1 MGGVTSTIAN
11 RFAFFPPTPPTYK
24 LVKDAATGRVSS
36 AEIPARPTV
45 ELRCLQTSR
54 RQEIVAVWVANHR
67 AKLTVLYSHGNAV
80 DLGQMHDLFVA
91 LSSRLG
97 VNILGYDYSGYGA
110 STGTPSEL
118 NTYSDIRA
126 AYDSLRND
134 HNVRSEDIVLY
145 GQSVGSGPTVDL
157 AAKLAL
163 KGQQLRGVVLHC
175 PILSGV
181 RVLYE
186 VKRTYWFDIYKNVE
200 KIGQITCPVLVMHG
214 TADEV
219 VDVMHGRQLHEL
231 CKHPYEPLWIEGG
244 HHCDLEC
251 FPAFLN
257 HLQQY
262 IRHLEQRTPP
272 LRAATP

>member
-11 RFAFFPPTPPTYK
+11 RFAFFPPTPPTYT

-54 RQEIVAVWVANHR
+54 RQEIVAVWVSKHG
-67 AKLTVLYSHGNAV
+67 AKLTVLYSYGNAV

-186 VKRTYWFDIYKNVE
+186 VKRTFWFDIYKNVE
-200 KIGQITCPVLVMHG
+200 KIGQITCPVLVMH
-214 TADEV
+214 DSL
-219 VDVMHGRQLHEL
+219 D
-231 CKHPYEPLWIEGG
+231 Y
-244 HHCDLEC
+244 
-251 FPAFLN
+251 
-257 HLQQY
+257 
-262 IRHLEQRTPP
+262 
-272 LRAATP
+272 